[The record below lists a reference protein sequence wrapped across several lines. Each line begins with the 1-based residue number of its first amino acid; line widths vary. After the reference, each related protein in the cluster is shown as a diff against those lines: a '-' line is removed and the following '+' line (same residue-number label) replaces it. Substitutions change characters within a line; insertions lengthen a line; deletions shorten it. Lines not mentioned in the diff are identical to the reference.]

1 MNLGRDPNGQ
11 GSDGSQN
18 SDSYVSDQDSNP
30 ASPQKQSRST
40 LVYYD
45 GSPEPRRMLG
55 DHPPYSSLPGA
66 DIDNSPGF
74 FEENQHQDE
83 ISSIVSKAKVD
94 KLSIVKK
101 ITATFKGQNG
111 RRASARPEATSPP
124 KQQLMSPQSES
135 DDLQDLDEAGSQ

>member
-1 MNLGRDPNGQ
+1 
-11 GSDGSQN
+11 
-18 SDSYVSDQDSNP
+18 
-30 ASPQKQSRST
+30 
-40 LVYYD
+40 
-45 GSPEPRRMLG
+45 MLG

-101 ITATFKGQNG
+101 ITATFKG
-111 RRASARPEATSPP
+111 
-124 KQQLMSPQSES
+124 
-135 DDLQDLDEAGSQ
+135 

>member
-1 MNLGRDPNGQ
+1 
-11 GSDGSQN
+11 
-18 SDSYVSDQDSNP
+18 
-30 ASPQKQSRST
+30 
-40 LVYYD
+40 
-45 GSPEPRRMLG
+45 MLG